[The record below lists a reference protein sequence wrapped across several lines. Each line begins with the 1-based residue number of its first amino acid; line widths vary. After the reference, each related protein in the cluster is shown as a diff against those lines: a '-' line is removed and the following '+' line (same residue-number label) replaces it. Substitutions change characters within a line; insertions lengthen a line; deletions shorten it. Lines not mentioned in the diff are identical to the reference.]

1 MCHRVTVEMH
11 PDLLAVA
18 GARNWA
24 AQELRAMY
32 GDAEG
37 LADDTALVVSEL
49 VTNSVRA
56 NASAFGLA
64 LEGHRDRLR
73 IEVTDDA
80 PGRPTQGDPEAHDER
95 GRGLIIV
102 SAVAAEWSVLSNPQS
117 KTVWAELVVDEA
129 SVAMFRCHRATQRP
143 PTRA

>member
-1 MCHRVTVEMH
+1 MH

-18 GARNWA
+18 SARYWA
-24 AQELRAMY
+24 AMQLRAMY
-32 GDAEG
+32 SDAEG
-37 LADDTALVVSEL
+37 LAEDTALVVSEL

-56 NASAFGLA
+56 NASVFGLA

-80 PGRPTQGDPEAHDER
+80 QGRPTKGAPDAHDER
-95 GRGLIIV
+95 GRGLLIV
-102 SAVAAEWSVLSNPQS
+102 SAVAAEWSVLVNPQS

-129 SVAMFRCHRATQRP
+129 TGALFGCDRVSARRP
-143 PTRA
+143 TPT